1 MKIGLIKE
9 GKIPADKRVSFSP
22 SQLATLADNY
32 AGQLSFFVE
41 SSQVRCFADSEYQ
54 EVGIEV
60 VDDVSFCDLLMGI
73 KEVPIDQLIA
83 NKTYL
88 FFSHTIKKQAH
99 NRKLLQAVL
108 DKNITLMD
116 YELLKDSQ
124 GNRTVAFGRWAG
136 IVGAYNGLLTYGQK
150 SGLFDLK
157 RAFDCFDREEVKQE
171 LQKVQLP
178 PIKIVVTGT
187 GRVAKGVMEVL
198 DEVGIRSVPQKDFLL
213 QYFDEP
219 VYTILSGSDYNR
231 RKTDGG
237 FDKEEFYNTPEKYE
251 SHFLKYAEVSD
262 ILIAAAYWDNRA
274 PKLFKLEDISSEDF
288 SISVIADITC
298 DIGGSI
304 PTTLRVS
311 NIAEP
316 IFDVDRDTFT
326 ELPAFGKQTSI
337 SVMAIDNLPTEL
349 PRDASEEF
357 GKQLTAHFIPELLRE
372 RSPVLEKATIAKDGD
387 LTIEFIY
394 LKDFVEERD
403 DMEKEDEEY

>member
-9 GKIPADKRVSFSP
+9 GKIPADKRVSFTP
-22 SQLATLADNY
+22 AQLASLAEIY

-41 SSQVRCFADSEYQ
+41 SSQIRCFTDLEYQ
-54 EVGIEV
+54 EAGIEV
-60 VDDVSFCDLLMGI
+60 VEDISFCDLLMGI
-73 KEVPIDQLIA
+73 KEVPVDQLIA

-99 NRKLLQAVL
+99 NRNLLQAIL
-108 DKNITLMD
+108 EKNITLMD
-116 YELLKDSQ
+116 YELLKDQ
-124 GNRTVAFGRWAG
+124 RGNRTVAFGRWAG
-136 IVGAYNGLLTYGQK
+136 IVGAYNGLWTYGQK

-157 RAFDCFDREEVKQE
+157 RAFDCFDREEVKRE
-171 LQKVQLP
+171 LLKVQLP

-219 VYTILSGSDYNR
+219 VYTVLSTSDYNR

-237 FDKEEFYNTPEKYE
+237 FDKEEFYSTPDKYE
-251 SHFLKYAEVSD
+251 SHFLKYTEVSD
-262 ILIAAAYWDNRA
+262 ILIAAAFWDHRS
-274 PKLFKLEDISSEDF
+274 PKLFQLEDISSEEF
-288 SISVIADITC
+288 SLSVIADITC

-304 PTTLRVS
+304 PTTVRVS
-311 NIAEP
+311 TITDP
-316 IFDVDRDTFT
+316 VFDIDRDTYS
-326 ELPAFGKQTSI
+326 ELPAFGKQNSI

-357 GKQLTAHFIPELLRE
+357 GTQLTEHFIPELILE
-372 RSPVLEKATIAKDGD
+372 KSKILEKATITKDGD

-394 LKDFVEERD
+394 LKDYVEE
-403 DMEKEDEEY
+403 KENIDKDNEEY

>member
-9 GKIPADKRVSFSP
+9 GKTPADKRVSFTP
-22 SQLATLADNY
+22 SQLASLADIY
-32 AGQLSFFVE
+32 GDQLSFFVQ
-41 SSQVRCFADSEYQ
+41 SSQARCFTDLEYQ
-54 EVGIEV
+54 EAGIAV
-60 VDDVSFCDLLMGI
+60 VDDISFCDLLMGI
-73 KEVPIDQLIA
+73 KEVPIEQLID

-99 NRKLLQAVL
+99 NRKLLQAIL
-108 DKNITLMD
+108 EKNISLMD
-116 YELLKDSQ
+116 YELLRDQ
-124 GNRTVAFGRWAG
+124 NGNRTVAFGRWAG
-136 IVGAYNGLLTYGQK
+136 IVGAYNGLWTYGQK

-157 RAFDCFDREEVKQE
+157 RAYECFDREEIKRE
-171 LQKVQLP
+171 LHKVQLP

-198 DEVGIRSVPQKDFLL
+198 DEVGIRSVPQKDFLV

-219 VYTILSGSDYNR
+219 VYTVLSGSDYNR

-237 FDKEEFYNTPEKYE
+237 FDKEEFYNSPEKYE
-251 SHFLKYAEVSD
+251 SHFLKYTEVSD
-262 ILIAAAYWDNRA
+262 ILIAAAFWDHRA
-274 PKLFKLEDISSEDF
+274 PKLFQLEDISSEDF
-288 SISVIADITC
+288 SLSVIADITC
-298 DIGGSI
+298 DIDGSI

-311 NIAEP
+311 SIADP
-316 IFDVDRDTFT
+316 IFDVDRETFS

-357 GKQLTAHFIPELLRE
+357 GTQLTTHFVPELIKE
-372 RSPVLEKATIAKDGD
+372 KSPDLEKATITKDGD

-394 LKDFVEERD
+394 LKDFAEERENI
-403 DMEKEDEEY
+403 EKDNEEY